1 MARYTGPK
9 NKLARKIGEDL
20 NLKTNSL
27 KVARRLMV
35 RPGQHGA
42 KNRRKL
48 SDFGAQLKEKQKIRI
63 MYGIME
69 KQMRKLYTEASRSVT
84 ATGSTL
90 ISLLE
95 RRLDNVVYR
104 LGWTPTRASARQL
117 VSHGHVHV
125 NQKKMNVPSYQVKV
139 EDLITLTTKG
149 SKIPLVMEL
158 VKEDA
163 VDAPEW
169 LQKKKGLAKV
179 MRLPDRSDIKEPIEE
194 QFVIEYYSR

>member
-1 MARYTGPK
+1 MARNSGPK

-42 KNRRKL
+42 KSRRKL
-48 SDFGAQLKEKQKIRI
+48 SDFGQQLKEKQKLKI

-69 KQMRKLYTEASRSVT
+69 KQMRRLYTQASRSLT
-84 ATGSTL
+84 STGATL

-95 RRLDNVVYR
+95 RRLDNTVYR
-104 LGWTPTRASARQL
+104 LGWAPTRAAARQF
-117 VSHGHVHV
+117 VSHGHVHI
-125 NQKKMNVPSYQVKV
+125 NQRKMNVPSYQVKV
-139 EDLITLTTKG
+139 DDLITLTDKG
-149 SKIPLVMEL
+149 SKIPFIIEL
-158 VKEDA
+158 LKDNDI
-163 VDAPEW
+163 DAPEW
-169 LQKKKGLAKV
+169 LQKKRSLAKV
-179 MRLPDRSDIKEPIEE
+179 MRLPIRGDVKEPIEE

>member
-1 MARYTGPK
+1 MARNTGPK

-27 KVARRLMV
+27 KVARRLLV

-42 KNRRKL
+42 KSRRKL
-48 SDFGAQLKEKQKIRI
+48 SDFGQQLKEKQKVRI

-69 KQMRKLYTEASRSVT
+69 KQMRKLYTEASRSLT
-84 ATGSTL
+84 ATGATL

-117 VSHGHVHV
+117 VSHGHVHI
-125 NQKKMNVPSYQVKV
+125 NQRKMNVPSYQVKV
-139 EDLITLTTKG
+139 EDVITLTTKG
-149 SKIPLVMEL
+149 GKIPLVMEL
-158 VKEDA
+158 IKENET
-163 VDAPEW
+163 DAPQW
-169 LQKKKGLAKV
+169 LQKKKGVAKV
-179 MRLPDRSDIKEPIEE
+179 MRLPVRSDVKEVIEE

>member
-1 MARYTGPK
+1 MARHTGPK

-42 KNRRKL
+42 KSRRKL
-48 SDFGAQLKEKQKIRI
+48 SDFGQQLKEKQKVKI

-69 KQMRKLYTEASRSVT
+69 KQMRRLYTEASRSLT
-84 ATGSTL
+84 ATGATL

-95 RRLDNVVYR
+95 RRLDNTVYR

-117 VSHGHVHV
+117 VSHGHVHI
-125 NQKKMNVPSYQVKV
+125 NQRKMNVPSYQVKV
-139 EDLITLTTKG
+139 DDIITLTTKG
-149 SKIPLVMEL
+149 GKIPLVMEL
-158 VKEDA
+158 IKENE
-163 VDAPEW
+163 VEAPEW

-179 MRLPDRSDIKEPIEE
+179 MRLPVRSDVKEAIEE